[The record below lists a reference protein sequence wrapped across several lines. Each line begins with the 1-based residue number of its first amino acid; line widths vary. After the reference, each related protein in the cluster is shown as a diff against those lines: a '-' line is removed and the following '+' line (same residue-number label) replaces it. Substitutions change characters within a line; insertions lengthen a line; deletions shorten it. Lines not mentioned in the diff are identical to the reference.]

1 MTHRVTIRLPDG
13 TTGTMQRAT
22 AEQAW
27 GAICD
32 RLDYNRE
39 VGGVWQAVVLSDGT
53 VLLVDA
59 SWIVEPLRVIEG
71 GPPETAATPA
81 WVECEHCDDYVCTI
95 HRQHTADCPC
105 PPIEEW
111 TVDPYSEGGR

>member
-13 TTGTMQRAT
+13 TTGTAQRAT

-27 GAICD
+27 GAIRD
-32 RLDYNRE
+32 RLDDNRE
-39 VGGVWQAVVLSDGT
+39 VGGVWQAVVLSDAT

-81 WVECEHCDDYVCTI
+81 WVRCEDCDDYVCTI

-111 TVDPYSEGGR
+111 VVDPYSEGGR